1 MDFPRELCY
10 NQANDQPERMHLNMK
25 FFDLPLDVA
34 SSGKGDYTAHMT
46 VYAPSNGLDLE
57 INRSRP
63 AVVIFPGGGYGITY
77 DGEAEPI
84 ALKFTAAGAVAV
96 IVWYSV
102 TGHCP
107 EHPPRFPQALVEGL
121 TAVRWV
127 REHAAE
133 LGVNPDNIAT
143 LGFSAGGHL
152 CACTGTLWSHAC
164 LAPYLDADRKLYRP
178 DKLILCYPV
187 ITAFGPHHQGSF
199 DNLLGNGETVQTP
212 ELLELVSLE
221 RQVADDTPPSFIWH
235 TFSDPA
241 VPVIG
246 SLKFAQALFEHHVA
260 CEMHLYPQGGHGL
273 CLASHTTSDAFP
285 VDAPFYAAD
294 WMEHAVH
301 FLFDEAI
308 R

>member
-1 MDFPRELCY
+1 
-10 NQANDQPERMHLNMK
+10 MK
-25 FFDLPLDVA
+25 HFDIPLDIA
-34 SSGKGDYTAHMT
+34 TDGKSTYTAHMT

-57 INRSRP
+57 INRNRP
-63 AVVIFPGGGYGITY
+63 AVVIFPGGAYAITY

-84 ALKFTAAGAVAV
+84 ALKFVAEGAVAA

-102 TGHCP
+102 TNHCP
-107 EHPPRFPQALVEGL
+107 DHPPRFPQALAEGL

-127 REHAAE
+127 RDHADE
-133 LGVNPDNIAT
+133 LGVNPHNIAT

-152 CACTGTLWSHAC
+152 CACTGTLWNHAC
-164 LAPYLDADRKLYRP
+164 LAPYLDADRAAYRP

-187 ITAFGPHHQGSF
+187 ITAFGPHHQGSY
-199 DNLLGNGETVQTP
+199 DNLVGTGESVQTP
-212 ELLELVSLE
+212 ELLELLSLE

-246 SLKFAQALFEHHVA
+246 SLRFAQALFAHHVP

-273 CLASHTTSDAFP
+273 CLASHVTSNAYPIDQ
-285 VDAPFYAAD
+285 PFYASD
-294 WMEHAVH
+294 WIGHAVH
-301 FLFDEAI
+301 FLFDESI